1 MASRNVDGSL
11 GEYIQ
16 QEAASELRQDRSS
29 VLSGWCDAGHRAI
42 ARDDYDRV
50 LAITATRL
58 LPELDTVPS
67 RVREYNAEI
76 EALDAELT
84 FDGPLVRRALVATE
98 SVRSSDAD
106 RLTAAVRQ
114 AIHNTDETVERLFKS
129 TFAVLVADGL
139 VDGDATSEVPA
150 YEYEHQVGVRYYS
163 PTSSGS
169 GDLEMIDPDGDLKAT
184 LFTGGQG
191 SGKSTALE
199 TLAEDRL
206 AHGHKLIDLVD
217 FLKAEN
223 ATRDIPSQDDD
234 LIDIREQMGLD
245 TGFGDFDPPKME
257 IRVPL
262 TPDLADQ
269 SVPYDTEAEE
279 FVVKPFVVPASELT
293 YRQLVMVLPHVTK
306 THQQHL
312 QAAHQI
318 LSNGDE
324 DWTLADMAEVVREE
338 TNAGD
343 TLSDRIER
351 SLETVQEKSFIRDTN
366 APDEMILD
374 WPEMMADTDTAT
386 AFTFFPLSERSD
398 RLLMASY
405 LLDSLYDERRTL
417 LRQMDLHKYPPLT
430 VAIRELHEI
439 VPRGKAEQEAEATIE
454 GYMIDTMSELI
465 ALVRHADMEL
475 LCDTQKFKQ
484 QLSPDVSGLFHRIF
498 AFGGQRPDIKK
509 VFSTRLGSTDANDYA
524 PTVAK
529 YDPGKCALISGD
541 GFRMPI
547 QMAPPRSHHL
557 DAKEDGNGL
566 GFRVRHRDDEELRDA
581 PWSADIPGRLQFD
594 DLPDGPIAGFVRA
607 HLKRTHDADDIV
619 LKDDISQAYSEW
631 SDLHDEPPKQ
641 HKKIHEWISQ
651 NTDLEDMRTKRH
663 DRGDKRKMAYKAAK
677 LTF

>member
-1 MASRNVDGSL
+1 MAQAHDRRSL

-16 QEAASELRQDRSS
+16 SETETELRRDRTE
-29 VLSGWCDAGHRAI
+29 VLSDWCGDCHRALV
-42 ARDDYDRV
+42 RDDYDRV
-50 LAITATRL
+50 LDITATRL
-58 LPELDTVPS
+58 LPELNIQPAKIRRHAR
-67 RVREYNAEI
+67 RVSDH
-76 EALDAELT
+76 DADLT
-84 FDGPLVRRALVATE
+84 FNAPLARRALTAAEAYEPEGQLTDVLREILTD
-98 SVRSSDAD
+98 SSDGAEE
-106 RLTAAVRQ
+106 LFQSVYALLV
-114 AIHNTDETVERLFKS
+114 VE
-129 TFAVLVADGL
+129 GI
-139 VDGDATSEVPA
+139 VDGDATSKVPA

-163 PTSSGS
+163 PTSNGS
-169 GDLEMIDPDGDLKAT
+169 SDLEMIDDDGDLKAT

-199 TLAEDRL
+199 TVTEDRL
-206 AHGHKLIDLVD
+206 ARGHKLIDLVD

-223 ATRDIPSQDDD
+223 ATRDIESQDEEMR
-234 LIDIREQMGLD
+234 DIREEMGLD
-245 TGFGDFDPPKME
+245 TGFGEFEPPKME

-262 TPDLADQ
+262 TPDLAEQ
-269 SVPYDTEAEE
+269 QVPYDTEAEDY
-279 FVVKPFVVPASELT
+279 VVKPFVVPASELT
-293 YRQLVMVLPHVTK
+293 YRQLVMILPHVTK
-306 THQQHL
+306 THEQHL
-312 QAAHQI
+312 QAAHQM
-318 LSNGDE
+318 LSNSDE
-324 DWTLADMAEVVREE
+324 DWTLADMAQTVREE
-338 TNAGD
+338 TNAGE

-351 SLETVQEKSFIRDTN
+351 SLETVQKKSFIRDRK

-374 WPEMMADTDTAT
+374 WPEMFSDTDTAT

-405 LLDSLYDERRTL
+405 LLDSLYDERRRL
-417 LRQMDLHKYPPLT
+417 LRRMELHKYPSLT

-439 VPRGKAEQEAEATIE
+439 VPRGKAQQEAESTIE

-509 VFSTRLGSTDANDYA
+509 VFSTRLGSSDANDHA

-529 YDPGKCALISGD
+529 FDPGKCALISGD

-566 GFRVRHRDDEELRDA
+566 GFRVRHIESEELRDA
-581 PWSADIPGRLQFD
+581 PWSADIPGRLAFD

-607 HLKRTHDADDIV
+607 HLDRTHDADDKV
-619 LKDDISQAYSEW
+619 LKDEVTQAYSEW
-631 SDLHDEPPKQ
+631 SALHDEPPKQ
-641 HKKIHEWISQ
+641 HKKIHSWIKN
-651 NTDLEDMRTKRH
+651 NTDIKDGETRKH
-663 DRGDKRKMAYKAAK
+663 DYQTEKKACYKGVK
-677 LTF
+677 ITL